1 MPELPDVVV
10 YIEALERKIG
20 GSVIEGIKLRSPFL
34 VRTVEPALLEAEGR
48 EIVGFRR
55 LGKRIVWELKGELFL
70 VFHLMIAGR
79 FHWKKAAGAKP
90 TRKIDLAAFR
100 EVLQCSYG
108 LDRGAAQV
116 SLPV

>member
-20 GSVIEGIKLRSPFL
+20 VPSFEGIKLLSPFL
-34 VRTVEPALLEAEGR
+34 VRTMEPALLEAEGR

-55 LGKRIVWELKGELFL
+55 FGKRAVWKLKGELFL

-108 LDRGAAQV
+108 LDRGVAQV

>member
-1 MPELPDVVV
+1 MPELPPVV

-20 GSVIEGIKLRSPFL
+20 GSVIEGIKLRSPSW
-34 VRTVEPALLEAEGR
+34 RTVEPALLEAEGR

-90 TRKIDLAAFR
+90 TRKIDLAVFTLPRAP
-100 EVLQCSYG
+100 SY
-108 LDRGAAQV
+108 
-116 SLPV
+116 